1 MFQRFLNSC
10 VVKLW
15 RHIQSL
21 QRRKNVFKRFISLL
35 TEMECNET
43 NTPNLVLQC
52 IRELDLRKLQ
62 KTLESEPIVDL
73 FIGKDGSTAL
83 HLASSLSDEADC
95 LTVAEVLLAH
105 GANPNIPNKKGK
117 TSVHIAASMGYNR
130 LLDLLLVN
138 GGDPL
143 LGDKIGQSSVDYAHH
158 HHQLEV
164 VKQLNKL
171 LDTENY
177 GGAQEDSQRIIF
189 SFLRREVVE
198 LMGFCASVDEE
209 SDDLYYSC
217 DSDVHSKEGIE
228 CLPSSPNKV
237 NQRVKNDRNNV
248 SQGESLSREFVNF
261 KQTKESKITEAARVP
276 HCQQSCVKDIPSWIR
291 NNDFLRQLKQE
302 VEKCQTDSDSDHD
315 LRSLRTYMGKRL
327 KHGNVSFHEP
337 LDSLEEGME
346 SQSDSLDEFDIAQLT
361 IDISFS
367 TGSEDET
374 NCFNGTYIPRSA
386 KNLFSSDR
394 YISDSLQDSD
404 EETLISGNEFD
415 CTPTYVMV
423 QPTHNTFKHPEK
435 NSHTISSQSSSST
448 REVEHKFDGGE
459 FADVTA
465 PENSI
470 KPDAST
476 TLNLLKAP
484 RKRRPYISKNKE
496 RVFKCKNKF
505 PRYHEMLHAAPVS
518 SMDKNDKVFKP
529 ADGRLTVGHQ
539 VFPAQV
545 TPQSSLKSSATKTTC
560 SSHSSC
566 QSLISIVEEFLYE
579 DSEAGVKLIERRC
592 PTTATVSSII
602 SGGSK
607 ASTLT
612 THTVPQAPDSKY
624 PFNDESQD
632 SVGPLTESVKA
643 MDAEDLCARF
653 RNLGYVPGPITPFT
667 QRIYQRHLLRLRKN
681 PHLLQQ
687 SDHTLTPKY
696 PRELRAALKNP
707 PSGNCESW
715 ASLERVMSAPFC
727 QPDPTRHWR
736 NGTNKTCFNYLL
748 LDPRITQDLPLR
760 GSVMDEVERLRCFI
774 AAIFYIGKGSRGRP
788 YSHLYEAMKKQDDGK
803 QQSEKIDR
811 IRDIWAEGVG
821 VVSLHVFQNTIAVE
835 AWTREAAMISAI
847 GLENLCN
854 TIQGTFYGLPS
865 TWRLAERR
873 QLGTHLLRRT
883 LNIFMQEGER
893 QLRPTDLPLPTW
905 MK

>member
-1 MFQRFLNSC
+1 
-10 VVKLW
+10 
-15 RHIQSL
+15 
-21 QRRKNVFKRFISLL
+21 
-35 TEMECNET
+35 
-43 NTPNLVLQC
+43 LVLQC

-158 HHQLEV
+158 HHQLE
-164 VKQLNKL
+164 
-171 LDTENY
+171 
-177 GGAQEDSQRIIF
+177 
-189 SFLRREVVE
+189 
-198 LMGFCASVDEE
+198 
-209 SDDLYYSC
+209 
-217 DSDVHSKEGIE
+217 EGIE

-803 QQSEKIDR
+803 Q
-811 IRDIWAEGVG
+811 
-821 VVSLHVFQNTIAVE
+821 NTIAVE